1 MLRVESKHLLRVH
14 STVTLALI
22 VAVYVIVGSLYAIQ
36 TPLWQVPDEPA
47 HYNYIRALASGQG
60 LPILEPGDYD
70 QVLLS
75 KLTSQGFPSEL
86 SIDRLEYEDHQP
98 PLYYLLSVPIY
109 RVFHG
114 AVLPLRLFSVALGAG
129 VLLAAFLVVRVVFPE
144 RTELALRTVAFIA
157 FIPQHVAMMAGINN
171 DALGELAVALVLW
184 MTTIYV
190 FRKNDRPW
198 FLGVLLGIA
207 LLSKTTAYPV
217 LVVVVLAALLRW
229 RIERRS
235 LAWLLRQMGWLFI
248 PSSAIS
254 APWFARNGIAY
265 GWLDPLGLVRHSQ
278 IVSGQP
284 RTSEWLMTYGWW
296 GLLAKL
302 GRTTFQSF
310 WGQFGWMGV
319 LLPVRIYQVLAIFS
333 GFLLLGFAWW
343 IVDPRRV
350 RLSREQRVSLVLLA
364 ISAILTVTA
373 FAWYN
378 RSFVQHQ
385 GRYLFPALV
394 PVGLAVALALDEES
408 RLLPSVA
415 VPWAVGGMF
424 GLFALFDVYCL
435 YGVIL
440 PGLMR

>member
-284 RTSEWLMTYGWW
+284 RTIEWLMTYGWW

-333 GFLLLGFAWW
+333 EVLLLGFAWW